1 MSDLSVNVTWK
12 EILRETESGN
22 IPHCRAIAAPKNFHN
37 EIIEK
42 IANLI
47 LGSYRPE
54 HPDLII
60 IGSVDKPAPIGNSET
75 MSGDEFKNS
84 TRGLI
89 EEIVLK
95 PLEAKRRLGV
105 IMSADKL
112 NKSAANSLL
121 KLAEEPPAHA
131 YLLFLMEDERFF
143 LPTLRSRSHF
153 SVIHSEEETESYSIP
168 KTDSEWLAWLKKNN
182 KADLEIILKDLMAW
196 ENFAVD
202 SKNFVFAEKIN
213 KLRVMAAKENLTAAF
228 VCDII
233 ILTLKGENQN
243 LENIFSDIW

>member
-1 MSDLSVNVTWK
+1 MSDLASNVTWQ
-12 EILRETESGN
+12 EILRETEADN
-22 IPHCRAIAAPKNFHN
+22 IPHCRAIAAPGKFHN
-37 EIIEK
+37 EIIETL
-42 IANLI
+42 ANLI
-47 LGSYRPE
+47 LKSYRPE
-54 HPDLII
+54 HPYLII

-75 MSGDEFKNS
+75 MSNDEYRNS
-84 TRGLI
+84 TRGLL
-89 EEIVLK
+89 EEIILK

-153 SVIHSEEETESYSIP
+153 SVIHFEDEKESYPLP
-168 KTDSEWLAWLKKNN
+168 KNDSQWLEWLKKTN
-182 KADLEIILKDLMAW
+182 KADLEIILKDLKAW
-196 ENFAVD
+196 ENFAVF
-202 SKNFVFAEKIN
+202 SKNFVLAEKIN
-213 KLRVMAAKENLTAAF
+213 KIRVMAEKENLSVAF
-228 VCDII
+228 LCDII